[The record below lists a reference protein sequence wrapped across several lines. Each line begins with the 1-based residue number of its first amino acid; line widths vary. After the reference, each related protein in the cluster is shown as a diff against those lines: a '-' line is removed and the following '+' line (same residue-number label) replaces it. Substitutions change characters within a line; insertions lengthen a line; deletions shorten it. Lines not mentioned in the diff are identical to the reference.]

1 MDYTLSNKFKDEK
14 FKIAFKKY
22 FTDIKIQLNEDE
34 WDEVFSKMSAD
45 NLEYAI
51 TLEDNSKIIAFILF
65 QEDSLS
71 NWFFSEPFG
80 FIREFWVDENF
91 RGNGIGSELLKR
103 AEEYFKKKGISKIIL
118 TSDDAIQF
126 YLKHGYRIDSSYN
139 PKNSLPVLVKDIE

>member
-1 MDYTLSNKFKDEK
+1 MNYTLNNKFKDEK

-71 NWFFSEPFG
+71 NWFFSESFG

-91 RGNGIGSELLKR
+91 RGKGIGSELLKR
-103 AEEYFKKKGISKIIL
+103 TEEYFKKKGISKIIL

-126 YLKHGYRIDSSYN
+126 YLKHGYRIDSSYK
-139 PKNSLPVLVKDIE
+139 PKNKLPVLVKDIE